1 MLFNS
6 YEFIFLFLPIS
17 LFIFFQLGGRGYHQ
31 LAIAWLVVT
40 SLFFYGWWNAS
51 YLGLMLAS
59 VIVNYFMGM
68 ALSRRFTT
76 RYINTKQL
84 LTLGVV
90 FNVGLLGY
98 FKYTDFLISTANDL
112 LDTSFNLHHI
122 ILPLAISFFTF
133 NQVAYLVDAYRGE
146 AQEYNFLTYCLFI
159 TFFPHLMAGPIVHHK
174 EMIPQFSRESIYQ
187 FNSED
192 VAVGLTIFF
201 LGLFKKVVFADSI
214 AVYASPVF
222 DAAAGG
228 VPVTFFEAWGGVIA
242 YSLQLYFDFSGYSDM
257 AIGGARVFGIKFP
270 LNFHSPYKSVN
281 IIDFW
286 RRWHMTLSHF
296 LRDYLYIPLGG
307 NRKGKLRRYINL
319 MITMLLGGL
328 WHGAGWT
335 FVIWGGLHGIYL
347 VVNHQWHTFR
357 RSLGHDLTK
366 SQWWSRGL
374 ACLVTFLAVVVA
386 WVFFRAKNMD
396 AAIAILQG
404 MIGRNGF
411 SIPLTIA
418 EKFGTPIKSLLS
430 SLGVALTTEGASQM
444 FFTYLWSIALLAIAW
459 FTPNTQEWLEHY
471 NPALDFKVSKAT
483 SEPVKRWVKPLRWQP
498 NTLWSIGLGII
509 AGIGLVYLRKATVF
523 LYFQF

>member
-6 YEFIFLFLPIS
+6 YEFIFLFLPIT
-17 LFIFFQLGGRGYHQ
+17 LIIFWQIGSRGHQQ
-31 LAIAWLVVT
+31 LAITWLVVA
-40 SLFFYGWWNAS
+40 SLVFYGWWNIS
-51 YLGLMLAS
+51 YLGLLLAS
-59 VIVNYFMGM
+59 VTFNYGIGIS
-68 ALSRRFTT
+68 LSRRFTT
-76 RYINTKQL
+76 TYIQL
-84 LTLGVV
+84 KYLLILGVIG
-90 FNVGLLGY
+90 NLGLLGY
-98 FKYTDFLISTANDL
+98 FKYTDFLISTTNDL
-112 LDTSFNLHHI
+112 IGTSFNLHNI

-133 NQVAYLVDAYRGE
+133 NQIAYLVDAYRGE

-174 EMIPQFSRESIYQ
+174 EVIPQFNNESIYH

-192 VAVGLTIFF
+192 VSVGLTIFF
-201 LGLFKKVVFADSI
+201 MGLFKKVVFADSI

-222 DAAAGG
+222 EAASRG
-228 VPVTFFEAWGGVIA
+228 VPVTFFEAWGAAIA

-257 AIGGARVFGIKFP
+257 AIGAARVFGIKFP
-270 LNFHSPYKSVN
+270 LNFNSPYKSLN

-307 NRKGKLRRYINL
+307 NRKGKLRRYVNL

-347 VVNHQWHTFR
+347 VINQQWHSFR
-357 RSLGHDLTK
+357 RSLGHDLNK
-366 SQWWSRGL
+366 SRWWSRGI
-374 ACLVTFLAVVVA
+374 ACLITFIAVLIA
-386 WVFFRAKNMD
+386 WVFFRSKDLDTALLMLK
-396 AAIAILQG
+396 G
-404 MIGRNGF
+404 MVGFNGI

-418 EKFGTPIKSLLS
+418 SKLGLLKSLLS
-430 SLGVALTTEGASQM
+430 NLGIAFVTEGASQM
-444 FFTYLWSIALLAIAW
+444 FFTYIWSITLLAIAW
-459 FTPNTQEWLEHY
+459 FTPNTQEWLKHY
-471 NPALDFKVSKAT
+471 KPALDYQLTKTAVNNSNQWAKSLA
-483 SEPVKRWVKPLRWQP
+483 WQP
-498 NTLWSIGLGII
+498 NLLWSITLGII